1 MINGGCQCP
10 QETSVQRF
18 LHVLTMATSRVDMSQ
33 HWMAS
38 NFFFSPSALLNT
50 HETTQPYRF
59 RETGRGSHLP
69 TAGKFFIP
77 FILFL
82 PS

>member
-33 HWMAS
+33 QWKAS
-38 NFFFSPSALLNT
+38 NFFPILNT
-50 HETTQPYRF
+50 HETAQPYRF
-59 RETGRGSHLP
+59 RDAQTGRGSDLP
-69 TAGKFFIP
+69 TAGKFYIP
-77 FILFL
+77 FIPIV